1 MGKRYSRSA
10 VQGGG
15 GNFPEGTY
23 RGTIAEISETQ
34 NDEGTWGSIAFQLVN
49 NAAVEA
55 EREPGARPHFV
66 RVTVYG
72 TTQDKKG
79 RDQKVLVADV
89 DPDDEAIDFGLRKA
103 VSQWLQLA
111 QQLGRATALPDG
123 GVEMDGELE
132 AFIEEFKD
140 GAFEGEEVE
149 FQVTHSISK
158 KERALAASEHRQP
171 RPFVNTTFV
180 ASEAAEP
187 VEADADETTDDEEE
201 VEETEEV
208 EEEVPEEEEAPAPR
222 RGASRRAPAKPPA
235 AAPRGSGKAK
245 FTRKGRR

>member
-23 RGTIAEISETQ
+23 RGTIAEIQETQ
-34 NDEGTWGSIAFQLVN
+34 NEEGTWGSIAFQLVN
-49 NAAVEA
+49 NTAVEA

-66 RVTVYG
+66 RVTVFG

-132 AFIEEFKD
+132 GFIEEFKY
-140 GAFEGEEVE
+140 GAFEGKEVE

-158 KERALAASEHRQP
+158 KERAWAALEHRVP
-171 RPFVNTTFV
+171 RPFVNTTFT
-180 ASEAAEP
+180 EP
-187 VEADADETTDDEEE
+187 EADADETTDDEEE
-201 VEETEEV
+201 VEETEEA
-208 EEEVPEEEEAPAPR
+208 EEKVPEEEEAPAPR